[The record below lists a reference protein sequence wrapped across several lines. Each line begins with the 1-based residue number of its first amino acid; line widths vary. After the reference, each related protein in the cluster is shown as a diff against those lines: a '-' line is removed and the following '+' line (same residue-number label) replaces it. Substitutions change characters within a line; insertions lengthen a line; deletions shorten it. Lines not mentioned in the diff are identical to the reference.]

1 MSSKM
6 AFFDLCLSF
15 FHKRREVRGFGGL
28 GFSQN
33 ELVFVHKVRGPLGT
47 LADSWKDV
55 EPPVNLIIG

>member
-1 MSSKM
+1 MPV
-6 AFFDLCLSF
+6 F